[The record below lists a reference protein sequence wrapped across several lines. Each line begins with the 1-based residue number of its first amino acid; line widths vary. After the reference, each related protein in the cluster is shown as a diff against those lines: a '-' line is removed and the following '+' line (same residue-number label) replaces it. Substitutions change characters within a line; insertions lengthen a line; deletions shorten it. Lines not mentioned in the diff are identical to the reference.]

1 MDSTKILEENLEKIL
16 KGEGLELR
24 EFDSSELKPV
34 TLRKN
39 VCYIVSAVI
48 FNSKVKMMSFLNVFK
63 YFRVCSM
70 STYYV
75 QPPAEHHLI
84 SSTN

>member
-1 MDSTKILEENLEKIL
+1 MDSTAEIFEENLEKIL

-24 EFDSSELKPV
+24 EFDFAPEVQPV

-48 FNSKVKMMSFLNVFK
+48 FNSKVKIASFLHVF
-63 YFRVCSM
+63 
-70 STYYV
+70 
-75 QPPAEHHLI
+75 
-84 SSTN
+84 

>member
-24 EFDSSELKPV
+24 EFDSLPELKPV

-48 FNSKVKMMSFLNVFK
+48 FNSKVKMVSFLHVFK
-63 YFRVCSM
+63 YFRVCPV
-70 STYYV
+70 STYYI
-75 QPPAEHHLI
+75 QPPC
-84 SSTN
+84 